1 MQEPDLAD
9 VTMFAR
15 VADAGGFRAAA
26 ARYGM
31 SASSLSDAVQ
41 RLERATGIR
50 LFTRT
55 TRSVVPTEAGQRLL
69 DRLRPALAEV
79 ASAFDGLAS
88 GDEAAGTL
96 KLDVPGIVARY
107 ILPSISAA
115 FLIAHPRM
123 RLEISVTDGL
133 ADVMAAGCVAGVR
146 YEEHLAADMMT
157 VPIGPRRQRYVGVA
171 SPHYVEKYGRPMHPR
186 ELTEHSCIAHMFT
199 SGRVPEWEFE
209 RDGEKLRIQPQ
220 GRLVTG
226 SSDIEVAAAVSGLGV
241 LFTFQEF
248 VSHHIERG
256 ELVTILEDWPQE
268 FNGPYLYFPR
278 AHRRD
283 APLAAFVNFLRKHR
297 R

>member
-1 MQEPDLAD
+1 MLEPDWAD
-9 VTMFAR
+9 VRMFVR

-26 ARYGM
+26 ARSGI

-41 RLERATGIR
+41 RLEQAAGIR

-55 TRSVVPTEAGQRLL
+55 TRNVVPTEAGQRLL
-69 DRLRPALAEV
+69 DRVRPAFADI
-79 ASAFDGLAS
+79 ASAFDGLAH

-107 ILPSISAA
+107 ILPPIAAA
-115 FLIAHPRM
+115 FLLAHSRM

-146 YEEHLAADMMT
+146 YEEQLAADMMT
-157 VPIGPRRQRYVGVA
+157 VPIGPKRQRYVGVA
-171 SPHYVEKYGRPMHPR
+171 SPDYLDKHGRPMHPR
-186 ELTEHSCIAHMFT
+186 DLTEHTLIAHMFA
-199 SGRVPEWEFE
+199 SGRVPDWEFE

-226 SSDIEVAAAVSGLGV
+226 SSDIQVAAAVSGLGV
-241 LFTFQEF
+241 LFTFHEF
-248 VSHHIERG
+248 VCDHIERG
-256 ELVTILEDWPQE
+256 DLLVVLEDWPQE
-268 FNGPYLYFPR
+268 FSGPYLYFPR

-283 APLAAFVNFLRKHR
+283 APLVAFVNFLRKQR